1 MSGGTLTSVPGVE
14 VGHYTDVV
22 AATGVTAMVFPEPN
36 VAAVDLRGAAP
47 GTREVGLL
55 GPGMKVEPI
64 QGVVFSGGSAF
75 GLAATDG
82 VVREIAAEGRGH
94 PTPAGPVPIVPAA
107 IIYDLLI
114 GDAGVRPG
122 PDEGAAAYRARTDDP
137 VAMGS
142 VGAGTGAIVA
152 GWRGPEAV
160 RKGGVGSAATTVGEA
175 TLGALVVLNAVGDVF
190 ALDGSPLT
198 GGSPVPPPTP
208 AGIRPLEQ
216 TTLVALA
223 TDAAASRTD
232 LMRLAVRAH
241 DALAVCLR
249 PSHTRY
255 DGDAVLSVSCGD
267 QVVDADELGEAAFQ
281 VVGGAIELAVTQAQS
296 VAGIPVVELRS

>member
-1 MSGGTLTSVPGVE
+1 MSEGTLTSVPGVE

-55 GPGMKVEPI
+55 GPGMKVETI
-64 QGVVFSGGSAF
+64 QGLVFSGGSAF

-82 VVREIAAEGRGH
+82 VVREIAAGGRGH
-94 PTPAGPVPIVPAA
+94 ATPAGPVPIVPAA

-114 GDAGVRPG
+114 GDAAVRPG
-122 PDEGAAAYRARTDDP
+122 PAEGAAAYRARTSDP

-190 ALDGSPLT
+190 ALDGSALT

-208 AGIRPLEQ
+208 AGIRPFEQ

-255 DGDAVLSVSCGD
+255 DGDAVFAVSCGD
-267 QVVDADELGEAAFQ
+267 QVGDADELGEAAFR
-281 VVGGAIELAVTQAQS
+281 VVGGAIELAVIQAQS
-296 VAGIPVVELRS
+296 VAGIPAVELRS

>member
-1 MSGGTLTSVPGVE
+1 MSDGTLTSVPGVE

-55 GPGMKVEPI
+55 GPGMKVETI
-64 QGVVFSGGSAF
+64 QGLVFSGGSAF

-94 PTPAGPVPIVPAA
+94 ATPAGPVPIVPAA

-114 GDAGVRPG
+114 GDAAVRPG
-122 PDEGAAAYRARTDDP
+122 PAEGAAAYRARTSDP

-190 ALDGSPLT
+190 ALDGSALT

-208 AGIRPLEQ
+208 AGIRPFEQ

-255 DGDAVLSVSCGD
+255 DGDAVFAVSCGD
-267 QVVDADELGEAAFQ
+267 QVGDADELGEAAFR
-281 VVGGAIELAVTQAQS
+281 VVGGAIELAVVRAQS
-296 VAGIPVVELRS
+296 VAGIPAVELRS

>member
-1 MSGGTLTSVPGVE
+1 MSDETLTSVPGVE
-14 VGHYTDVV
+14 VGHYTDVH
-22 AATGVTAMVFPEPN
+22 AATGVTVMVFPEPN

-55 GPGMKVEPI
+55 GPGMKVETI
-64 QGVVFSGGSAF
+64 QGLVFSGGSAF
-75 GLAATDG
+75 GLAAADG
-82 VVREIAAEGRGH
+82 VVGAIASEGRGH

-114 GDAGVRPG
+114 GDGSVRPG
-122 PDEGAAAYRARTDDP
+122 PREGAAAYRARTGDP
-137 VAMGS
+137 VSQGS

-160 RKGGVGSAATTVGEA
+160 RKGGVGSTAMTVGEA
-175 TLGALVVLNAVGDVF
+175 TLGVLVVLNAVGDVF
-190 ALDGSPLT
+190 TLDGLALT
-198 GGSPVPPPTP
+198 GGAPVPPPAP
-208 AGIRPLEQ
+208 AGIRPIEQ

-255 DGDAVLSVSCGD
+255 DGDAVFAVSSGD
-267 QVVDADELGEAAFQ
+267 RVVDADELGEAAFR
-281 VVGGAIELAVTQAQS
+281 VVGRAIESAVTKAQS